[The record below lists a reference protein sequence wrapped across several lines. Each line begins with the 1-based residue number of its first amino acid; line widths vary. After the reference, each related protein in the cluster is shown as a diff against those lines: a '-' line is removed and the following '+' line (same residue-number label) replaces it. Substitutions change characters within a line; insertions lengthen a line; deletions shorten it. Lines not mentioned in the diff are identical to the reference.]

1 MTSANAG
8 ASAMKKHSQL
18 SVILG
23 LAVIMVL
30 GQACGAGGGSA
41 DMGATP
47 GGAQDNGL
55 AQDQIDQGLV
65 PQAADVTVE
74 GMLNEHDLPLEAP
87 PCERDFC
94 IRAAYGVAP
103 ALDTER
109 AAIFVQMGFS
119 SGLDE
124 ATFKR
129 APLNLAVVVDRS
141 GSMEGDKLNSV
152 KQALSRLI
160 DQLDGSDR
168 LAVVMFDDRVEI
180 LIESTLVTDRDALKA
195 RLPEIWARGSTDMA
209 SGLRKGFEQVALN
222 GGVAGVSDRV
232 MVFTDAMTNT
242 GDTDTETFIAL
253 SNDNA
258 SRGVGLTV
266 FGVGI
271 DLNQDLVLAISK
283 LRGGNYFYLQDAA
296 KISTVFDVDFDY
308 LVTPLAYDLRF
319 RLEPKDGFHI
329 AAVYGYSAWATGSSA
344 VEINVATVFLSRN
357 HGAIVARLE
366 ADDATWP
373 LGKPPLA
380 ELTLQYESRAGEIV
394 NDAITQAYSSDE
406 ALRDTTVFYSQRA
419 VRKTV
424 ALVNT
429 AIGEKKACE
438 LYWQGSRDAAKEML
452 QETVDIIVAEAAE
465 IEDAELNSEAQDA
478 QQLLDNMTTA
488 IDYGNGTPPND
499 YVNDDVPT
507 GGFFCCSVGGDATA
521 STGLMLLLGLALVAS
536 RALRRR

>member
-1 MTSANAG
+1 MTTGSRFG
-8 ASAMKKHSQL
+8 F
-18 SVILG
+18 VLG
-23 LAVIMVL
+23 LAVLVAL
-30 GQACGAGGGSA
+30 GQACGGAGSSA

-47 GGAQDNGL
+47 GGSQDNGL

-103 ALDTER
+103 ALDTGR
-109 AAIFVQMGFS
+109 SAIFVQMGFS
-119 SGLDE
+119 SGIDE
-124 ATFKR
+124 TTFKR
-129 APLNLAVVVDRS
+129 SPLNLAVLVDRS
-141 GSMEGDKLNSV
+141 GSMEGEKLNAV
-152 KQALSRLI
+152 KLALSRLV
-160 DQLDGSDR
+160 DQLDARDR
-168 LAVVMFDDRVEI
+168 LAIVLFDDR
-180 LIESTLVTDRDALKA
+180 IEVLWESAPVDSRAAIKA
-195 RLPEIWARGSTDMA
+195 KISDIYARGSTDMA
-209 SGLRKGFEQVALN
+209 SGLRSAYSQVALN

-242 GDTDTETFIAL
+242 GDTDTETFIGLA
-253 SNDNA
+253 SDNA
-258 SRGVGLTV
+258 QRGVGLTV

-283 LRGGNYFYLQDAA
+283 LRGGNYFYLKDAA

-308 LVTPLAYDLRF
+308 LVTPLAYDLQF
-319 RLEPKDGFHI
+319 RLEPKAGFRI
-329 AAVYGYSAWATGSSA
+329 GQVYGYSAWQAGSSA

-366 ADDATWP
+366 AEGSTWP

-380 ELTLQYESRAGEIV
+380 ELSLQYESRAGAIV
-394 NDAITQAYSSDE
+394 TDAITPAYSADE

-429 AIGEKKACE
+429 AIGEKRSCE
-438 LYWQGSRDAAKEML
+438 LFWQGSREDARQLL
-452 QETVDIIVAEAAE
+452 QETVDLLEAEAAD
-465 IEDAELNSEAQDA
+465 IEDAELTGESADA
-478 QQLLDNMTTA
+478 QKLLDNMSTA
-488 IDYGNGTPPND
+488 IDNGTNYPVDNMGND
-499 YVNDDVPT
+499 TQTPT
-507 GGFFCCSVGGDATA
+507 GGFFCCSVGGDAPA
-521 STGLMLLLGLALVAS
+521 SAGLLLLLGLVLCAA
-536 RALRRR
+536 RALRKR